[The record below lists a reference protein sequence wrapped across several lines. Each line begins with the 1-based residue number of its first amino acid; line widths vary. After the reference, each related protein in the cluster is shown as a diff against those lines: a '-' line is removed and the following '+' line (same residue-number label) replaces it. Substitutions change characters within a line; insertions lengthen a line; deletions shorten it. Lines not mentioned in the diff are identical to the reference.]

1 MLKGE
6 KVVIRGKKTSDAAND
21 YAWRSDEELARL
33 DAAMTLHIPFKH
45 FLTSYIDEISHSS
58 PRRQR
63 FAIDTLGGKHIGNC
77 MYYNIDRVKGEAE
90 LGIVIG
96 DRDYWGKG
104 YGEDAVTTLIAY
116 IFNSDGIDR
125 VYLNT
130 LEWNA
135 RAQRCFE
142 KCGFTSCRRRR
153 RFNGTFIVMEI
164 YRHSWLKRSA
174 SKAEVTITEKQ
185 EG

>member
-6 KVVIRGKKTSDAAND
+6 KVAIREKRVSDAAND
-21 YAWRSDEELARL
+21 YAWRSDEELSRL
-33 DAAMTLHIPFKH
+33 DAAMTLRIPFKH
-45 FLTSYIDEISHSS
+45 FLNGYTDEIGQSS

-63 FAIDTLGGKHIGNC
+63 FAIDTLDGKHIGNC
-77 MYYNIDRVKGEAE
+77 MYYNIDRFRGEAE
-90 LGIVIG
+90 LGIMIG

-104 YGEDAVTTLIAY
+104 YGTDAVATLVEH
-116 IFNSDGIDR
+116 IFSAPGIER

-130 LEWNA
+130 LEWNI

-142 KCGFTSCRRRR
+142 KCGFTPCRRRR
-153 RFNGTFIVMEI
+153 RFNGTFMVMEI
-164 YRHSWLKRSA
+164 YRHAWLKRS
-174 SKAEVTITEKQ
+174 SPPGEVAITEKQ

>member
-1 MLKGE
+1 M
-6 KVVIRGKKTSDAAND
+6 SDASDD
-21 YAWRSDEELARL
+21 YGWRSDDELARL
-33 DAAMTLHIPFKH
+33 DAAMTLRIPYKH
-45 FLTSYIDEISHSS
+45 FLPSYVDEISRSS

-63 FAIDTLGGKHIGNC
+63 FAIDTMDGKHIGNC
-77 MYYNIDRVKGEAE
+77 MYYNIDRLKREAE
-90 LGIVIG
+90 LGIMIG

-104 YGEDAVTTLIAY
+104 YGTDAVTALLGH
-116 IFNSDGIDR
+116 IFNAADIER

-142 KCGFTSCRRRR
+142 KCGFAPYRRRR
-153 RFNGTFIVMEI
+153 RFNGTFVVMEI
-164 YRHSWLKRSA
+164 YRHSWMKSSSHKGEAAVNEKR
-174 SKAEVTITEKQ
+174 

>member
-6 KVVIRGKKTSDAAND
+6 RIVIREKRMSDAADD
-21 YAWRSDEELARL
+21 YAWRSDDELARL

-45 FLTSYIDEISHSS
+45 FLTGYTDEISHSS

-63 FAIDTLGGKHIGNC
+63 FAIDTLDGKHIGNC
-77 MYYNIDRVKGEAE
+77 MYYNIDRIKGEAE
-90 LGIVIG
+90 LGIMIG

-104 YGEDAVTTLIAY
+104 YGTDAVSTLVEH
-116 IFNSDGIDR
+116 IFSTADIER

-130 LEWNA
+130 LEWNI
-135 RAQRCFE
+135 RAQHCFE
-142 KCGFTSCRRRR
+142 KCGFVPCRRRR
-153 RFNGTFIVMEI
+153 RFNGTFVVMEI
-164 YRHSWLKRSA
+164 YRRAWSKRPLSQD
-174 SKAEVTITEKQ
+174 EVTITERQ

>member
-1 MLKGE
+1 M
-6 KVVIRGKKTSDAAND
+6 SDAADD
-21 YAWRSDEELARL
+21 YAWRSDDELARL

-45 FLTSYIDEISHSS
+45 FLTGYTDEIIHSS

-63 FAIDTLGGKHIGNC
+63 FAIDTLDGKHIGNC
-77 MYYNIDRVKGEAE
+77 MYYNIDRIKGEAE
-90 LGIVIG
+90 LGIMIG

-104 YGEDAVTTLIAY
+104 YGTDAVATLVEN
-116 IFNSDGIDR
+116 IFSAPDIER

-130 LEWNA
+130 LEWNI

-142 KCGFTSCRRRR
+142 KCGFVPCRRRR
-153 RFNGTFIVMEI
+153 RFNGTFVVMEI
-164 YRHSWLKRSA
+164 YRRAWLKRS
-174 SKAEVTITEKQ
+174 SPQGEVAITEKQ